1 VQVARSEWLSVVDA
15 AALTKSM
22 RRSLYMYIRHFLVW
36 ALERGHIENHP
47 LWGIRPPKRGLSR
60 DRVLCD
66 AEIKHLWSVEGETA
80 ELARLALL
88 TAQRQGSLA
97 RMQWPH
103 VDLDAQTWSIPAEDM
118 KAGKPHVVPLTQS
131 VLAILR
137 ARHAKRLKGP
147 YVFGVRSEGFSPYD
161 GFSNGME
168 GLRMRL
174 AGEESQQGKRLTAAF
189 KAKRRERL
197 QRASST
203 GWRFHDLRRTAVTL
217 AQRGGANVDAIK
229 ALTQHKTAGVI
240 GIYARH
246 AFHHEKEEVAQLIEA
261 QLLAILAKG
270 KQAETGAPQPIA
282 FGNNGRPLET
292 RPPQTQGSGACHG
305 RTRRYAP

>member
-1 VQVARSEWLSVVDA
+1 
-15 AALTKSM
+15 
-22 RRSLYMYIRHFLVW
+22 
-36 ALERGHIENHP
+36 
-47 LWGIRPPKRGLSR
+47 
-60 DRVLCD
+60 
-66 AEIKHLWSVEGETA
+66 
-80 ELARLALL
+80 
-88 TAQRQGSLA
+88 
-97 RMQWPH
+97 MQWPH